1 MHRVGRTGRAGARG
15 EAHSFFTSADARH
28 AKALCALLRDGGCAV
43 PDALARHVEASS
55 RLADG
60 LSRGSLGGGG
70 GGGGGGT

>member
-15 EAHSFFTSADARH
+15 EAHSFFTSADAMH

-70 GGGGGGT
+70 RGGGGGT